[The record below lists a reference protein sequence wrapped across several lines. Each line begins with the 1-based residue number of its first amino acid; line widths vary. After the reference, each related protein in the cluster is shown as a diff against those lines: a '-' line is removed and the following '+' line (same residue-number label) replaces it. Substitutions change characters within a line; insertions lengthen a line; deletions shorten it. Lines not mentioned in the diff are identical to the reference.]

1 MRRLAIVQ
9 AIHLGSRRV
18 PRKLLEPVGDHSLLE
33 IGLSKLKA
41 LESLRDVSS
50 VFAVS
55 YADRELREAI
65 DAQGFERIEIGT
77 VAAEAD
83 SYAAVFTEWTNRLPE
98 RFDWAIDANIIC
110 RPFLRLETLVSLVDR
125 ALAAEHPFV
134 ACLEERGLLWDD
146 RGEFL
151 LGSGQVADTK
161 KNPKYRKSANLA
173 YAHPADMWDEQT
185 LAAQSRPEVFPL
197 LPLEQIDIDTFTDL
211 EFARIVEAG
220 QRGRAVA
227 AKTSQHP

>member
-1 MRRLAIVQ
+1 MRKLAIVQ

-18 PRKLLEPVGDHSLLE
+18 PRKLLENVGEQSLLE

-41 LESLRDVSS
+41 LQRVRNVAA

-83 SYAAVFTEWTNRLPE
+83 SYATVFTHWTKGLAE
-98 RFDWAIDANIIC
+98 RFDWVIDANIIC
-110 RPFLRLETLVSLVDR
+110 RPFLQLETLVSLVDR
-125 ALAAEHPFV
+125 AATAQHPFV
-134 ACLEERGLLWDD
+134 ACLEERGILWDHE
-146 RGEFL
+146 GQCL
-151 LGSGQVADTK
+151 TGSGQVADTK
-161 KNPKYRKSANLA
+161 KNPIYRRLA
-173 YAHPADMWDEQT
+173 HLGYAHPADMWDEAT
-185 LAAQSRPEVFPL
+185 LAAESRPEVFSL
-197 LPLEQIDIDTFTDL
+197 LPAEQIDIDTFTDL

-220 QRGRAVA
+220 QRP
-227 AKTSQHP
+227 K